1 MTVTPPVHALPA
13 GATLRPLVLP
23 ERADAGPTP
32 LIREYAEARNRN
44 ILESTGRDD
53 DALSAESLLPMLR
66 STPDRIRRQWY
77 VEQDG
82 RIVGCR
88 ALDVL
93 QDDDGRTAFVIVA
106 LLQRAQGRGIGR
118 QAYAHLESV
127 ARAEGVRKLVHF
139 AEHHDDGSGLAPVP
153 SPTGFGSVPA
163 DRAARFLSR
172 NGFTLET
179 VERGSEFAWTDGSLT
194 ELESRRA
201 DAAAHASAYR
211 LVQWMLPTPA
221 EYVDGYA
228 WMKSRMST
236 DVPEGELG
244 LPEEAWDAARVAQQD
259 ERTAARGYHQFV
271 TAAQHIETGELCAFN
286 ELAIGPDP
294 AGTTHQYDTLV
305 LADHRGHRLGMLVK
319 TAGLIAWRER
329 YPDSHRVIT
338 YNSEQNRP
346 MLSINEDL
354 GFTAF
359 AYEGAWKKELT

>member
-1 MTVTPPVHALPA
+1 MTATPPVHALPA

-32 LIREYAEARNRN
+32 LIREYAEVRNRS

-53 DALSAESLLPMLR
+53 DALSAESLLPMLY
-66 STPDRIRRQWY
+66 STPDRTRRQWY

-82 RIVGCR
+82 RIVGCC

-93 QDDDGRTAFVIVA
+93 QDDGGRTAFVIVA
-106 LLQRAQGRGIGR
+106 LLGDAQDEGIGR
-118 QAYAHLESV
+118 AAYDHLESV
-127 ARAEGVRKLVHF
+127 ARDAGVRKLVHF
-139 AEHHDDGSGLAPVP
+139 AEHRDDGSDLDPIP

-163 DRAARFLSR
+163 DRAARFLIR
-172 NGFTLET
+172 NGYTLET
-179 VERGSEFAWTDGSLT
+179 VERASELVWNDDTAAV
-194 ELESRRA
+194 LESRRT
-201 DAAAHASAYR
+201 DAARHASAYR
-211 LVQWMLPTPA
+211 IVQWMLPTPA

-236 DVPEGELG
+236 DVPEGDLG
-244 LPEEAWDAARVAQQD
+244 LPEETWDAARVAQQD

-271 TAAQHIETGELCAFN
+271 TAAQHIETGELSAFN
-286 ELAIGPDP
+286 ELAIGPD
-294 AGTTHQYDTLV
+294 ASGTTHQYDTLV
-305 LADHRGHRLGMLVK
+305 LAGHRGHRLGMLVK
-319 TAGLIAWRER
+319 TEGLLAWRER
-329 YPDSHRVIT
+329 YPNSPRVIT

-359 AYEGAWKKELT
+359 TYEGAWKKELS